1 MRDKPGLWDRFG
13 AWFYDFAMWP
23 VETLGAR
30 RWRELLWRGV
40 EGRVLEIAVGTG
52 AGLLAHPPGVEV
64 VGVDAS
70 AAMLAR
76 ARRRAERLGKS
87 VEFLQADLHRLP
99 LPDGAFDYV
108 VGSFVLCSL
117 RDPVGVLAELARVL
131 QPGGELRVLEHVRPR
146 GKRFARA
153 LSLLAPHF
161 AQPTWELFPQAGWEL
176 LEERDLDR
184 YGLVRLYRAVPRG
197 LSA

>member
-1 MRDKPGLWDRFG
+1 
-13 AWFYDFAMWP
+13 
-23 VETLGAR
+23 
-30 RWRELLWRGV
+30 
-40 EGRVLEIAVGTG
+40 
-52 AGLLAHPPGVEV
+52 
-64 VGVDAS
+64 
-70 AAMLAR
+70 
-76 ARRRAERLGKS
+76 
-87 VEFLQADLHRLP
+87 
-99 LPDGAFDYV
+99 V

-117 RDPVGVLAELARVL
+117 RDPVGALAELARVL
-131 QPGGELRVLEHVRPR
+131 RRGGELRVLEHVRPR

-161 AQPTWELFPQAGWEL
+161 AQPTRELFPQAGWEL